1 MNNDLALPF
10 LIGIGVCGISIV
22 CASIVAY
29 LDYISDKREG
39 KLKVKNE
46 EAGEDRVKCDD
57 VKKFSRMFWGLCGI
71 VVFSDG
77 TTWTLYT
84 I

>member
-1 MNNDLALPF
+1 M
-10 LIGIGVCGISIV
+10 
-22 CASIVAY
+22 
-29 LDYISDKREG
+29 DYISDKREG

-57 VKKFSRMFWGLCGI
+57 VKQFTRMFWGLCGI
-71 VVFSDG
+71 VIFSDG